1 MEIVDEELS
10 NTRAEVNTTLTL
22 FRQLVNNEVR
32 RVENA
37 ELAAHPGAAFPDSW
51 NDQTGPNGRRAH
63 ILRSRCPSAASI
75 TLDAAPN
82 LDSSGQSCRIPAV
95 RPRLAKR

>member
-32 RVENA
+32 E
-37 ELAAHPGAAFPDSW
+37 
-51 NDQTGPNGRRAH
+51 
-63 ILRSRCPSAASI
+63 
-75 TLDAAPN
+75 
-82 LDSSGQSCRIPAV
+82 
-95 RPRLAKR
+95 